1 MTRQEKERFLVRAP
15 SGAVIGCYP
24 KRRLA
29 LDRGRQEAKKS
40 GHEIEIF
47 DSLAQI
53 AAVETWIVRPSGFV
67 QAAELRTIESER
79 RDLQSGVER

>member
-1 MTRQEKERFLVRAP
+1 MTREEHNRFWVRSP
-15 SGAVIGCYP
+15 SGDVIGRFP

-29 LDRGRQEAKKS
+29 LDRGRREAKKS